1 MIINRIQVLNYG
13 CLRYVDVPMG
23 RFHLLIGPNASGK
36 STLMDAIKFVSD
48 VVRDGVEAACVK
60 RTANFQD
67 LVWGRPEDP
76 EQQRFEIALEFDLP
90 EEVREKLPASRNF
103 TTLRYEIGMGFDDSL
118 SRVGIF
124 TEQAILQTPEE
135 HTGAEPSL
143 AQTLPLF
150 PSPTPPPNTIVQSQ
164 RQGYRRVFSKRDT
177 GRTWY
182 YSETSEQNAQRG
194 WNAGVNLG
202 ANRSAL
208 SILPDDDEHY
218 PAVTRVLTFLRDRIV
233 DLSLNSGRLREAS
246 PPRAG
251 SHFAADGSNLPW
263 LADSLLKEDTVKAK
277 SWLGHMECALS
288 GFESVRVV
296 DRQDDR
302 HKYLMLKYDNGL
314 EVPSWKASDGT
325 LRFMALT
332 ILANLPQAS
341 GLYTVEEPENGIHPG
356 ALEELFNSLS
366 SVYDAQ
372 VLLATHSPEFVAIAD
387 VEHLLCFAKTAEG
400 VVDVSPGMQ
409 HPRLRE
415 WQHEVDL
422 GTFFASGMLA

>member
-13 CLRYVDVPMG
+13 CLRYVDVPMD
-23 RFHLLIGPNASGK
+23 RFHVLIGPNASGK

-48 VVRDGVEAACVK
+48 VVRDGVDAAVEQ
-60 RTANFQD
+60 RTANFAD
-67 LVWGRPEDP
+67 LVWGRPDQP
-76 EQQRFEIALEFDLP
+76 EKQRFEIALEFVLP
-90 EEVREKLPASRNF
+90 EDVQALTPLGTHFNRF
-103 TTLRYEIGMGFDDSL
+103 RYQVAIGADVESGL
-118 SRVGIF
+118 I
-124 TEQAILQTPEE
+124 ILQEE
-135 HTGAEPSL
+135 RGTLVSNQPSAPRQL
-143 AQTLPLF
+143 RMFPDPVSPL
-150 PSPTPPPNTIVQSQ
+150 TTIMQ
-164 RQGYRRVFSKRDT
+164 RQAPGTRMVFSKSET
-177 GRTWY
+177 GRSRY
-182 YSETSEQNAQRG
+182 HPETVKDPGTQG
-194 WNAGVNLG
+194 WRPAFNLG
-202 ANRSAL
+202 ANRSAM
-208 SILPDDDEHY
+208 SILPDNMADY
-218 PAVTRVLTFLRDRIV
+218 PVTTKVLTYLRDKV
-233 DLSLNSGRLREAS
+233 MSLALNSEQMRQASRPGMGGDLR
-246 PPRAG
+246 P
-251 SHFAADGSNLPW
+251 DGSNIPW
-263 LADSLLKEDTVKAK
+263 VADSLLKEDTAKAK

-332 ILANLPQAS
+332 ILANLPQSS

-400 VVDVSPGMQ
+400 VVDVAPGTQ
-409 HPRLRE
+409 HPRLLE